1 MKRSTTSITEDEAT
15 EQDQVVTRDSFDVE
29 VATKA
34 ANATDAN
41 AKKLSIFSPGNNC
54 SADQEHLGEGR
65 QYWRDIILGVND
77 GTLLSV
83 RIQH

>member
-15 EQDQVVTRDSFDVE
+15 EQDQVVTKDSFDVE
-29 VATKA
+29 VATKT
-34 ANATDAN
+34 ANAN
-41 AKKLSIFSPGNNC
+41 AKKLNIFQPGNNC

-77 GTLLSV
+77 GRLLSV